1 MTSIRLPRT
10 ALLVP
15 VVALALAGAALGGCE
30 SDDTSPLAP
39 ATDAGGDHA
48 AASDAPAPTTDAP
61 ASDAP
66 ATTDAPASSDAHET
80 DAAPSDAPVD
90 SPAGG

>member
-15 VVALALAGAALGGCE
+15 LVALALTGATQGGCE

-48 AASDAPAPTTDAP
+48 AASDAPAPATDAP

-66 ATTDAPASSDAHET
+66 ATMDAPASSDAPAT
-80 DAAPSDAPVD
+80 DAPPSDAPVD
-90 SPAGG
+90 SPAAG